1 MRTIGLL
8 LASML
13 MSHVALAD
21 DVLQPRT
28 EPASP
33 ETNDAD
39 YTNTRFT
46 AGTAM
51 FVAAYAASA
60 IVAGTSDHEGA
71 DRLYV
76 PVAGPWMA
84 LNDWNTCNGTQ
95 LLCSSSDTD
104 KALLIADGVV
114 QAAGLVVM
122 IDGLMDPTA
131 TGSRMVVAD
140 TKLHFAPSSN
150 GAFVWSHF

>member
-13 MSHVALAD
+13 MSHVAQAD
-21 DVLQPRT
+21 DALQPRT

-46 AGTAM
+46 VGTAM
-51 FVAAYAASA
+51 FVASYAASA
-60 IVAGTSDHEGA
+60 VVAGTSDHEGA
-71 DRLYV
+71 DRLYI

-95 LLCSSSDTD
+95 LLCTSSSTD

-122 IDGLMDPTA
+122 LDGLMDPTA

-140 TKLHFAPSSN
+140 TKLHLAPSSN
-150 GAFVWSHF
+150 GALVWAHF

>member
-8 LASML
+8 LVSML
-13 MSHVALAD
+13 VSNVALAD
-21 DVLQPRT
+21 DALQPRT

-46 AGTAM
+46 AGTAI
-51 FVAAYAASA
+51 FVASYATSA
-60 IVAGTSDHEGA
+60 VVAGTSDHEGA
-71 DRLYV
+71 DRLFI
-76 PVAGPWMA
+76 PVVGPWMA
-84 LNDWNTCNGTQ
+84 LNDWNTCSGTQ
-95 LLCSSSDTD
+95 LLCTSSDTD

-122 IDGLMDPTA
+122 LDGLMDPTA

-140 TKLHFAPSSN
+140 TKLHLAPSSN
-150 GAFVWSHF
+150 GVFVWSNF

>member
-8 LASML
+8 LASMFV
-13 MSHVALAD
+13 SHVALAD
-21 DVLQPRT
+21 DALQPRT

-46 AGTAM
+46 AGTAI
-51 FVAAYAASA
+51 FVASYAAS
-60 IVAGTSDHEGA
+60 TSDHEGA
-71 DRLYV
+71 DRLYI

-122 IDGLMDPTA
+122 LDGLMDPTS
-131 TGSRMVVAD
+131 TGSRIVVAD
-140 TKLHFAPSSN
+140 NKLHFAPSSN
-150 GAFVWSHF
+150 GVLVWSHF

>member
-8 LASML
+8 VASMFV
-13 MSHVALAD
+13 SHVALAD
-21 DVLQPRT
+21 DALQPRT

-46 AGTAM
+46 AGTAV
-51 FVAAYAASA
+51 FVASYAASA

-71 DRLYV
+71 NRLYI

-95 LLCSSSDTD
+95 LLCSSTNTD

-122 IDGLMDPTA
+122 IDGLMDPTSA
-131 TGSRMVVAD
+131 GSRMVVAD

>member
-13 MSHVALAD
+13 VSHVALAD
-21 DVLQPRT
+21 DALQPRT

-51 FVAAYAASA
+51 FVASYAASA
-60 IVAGTSDHEGA
+60 IVAGRSDHEGA
-71 DRLYV
+71 DRLYI

-95 LLCSSSDTD
+95 LLCSSSNTD

-122 IDGLMDPTA
+122 IDGLMEPTL
-131 TGSRMVVAD
+131 TQSRMVIAD
-140 TKLHFAPSSN
+140 KKLHLAPSSN
-150 GAFVWSHF
+150 GVFVWSQF